1 MHFAAWGLL
10 FIRAIDGL
18 CMKAMKNFWRLALV
32 GALLVGCVGCDQVSK
47 GIARAQLDLGESH
60 VFLGDTFRLI
70 HVENTGA
77 FLGIG
82 ANLPEPIR
90 IVFFQGVICL
100 VILGLLWAAAF
111 RSATRPVQVIG
122 FALLAASG
130 IGNLIDR
137 LMFDGRVTDFLN
149 VGIGSLRTGIF
160 NIADVVGMIGFAVL
174 LFAGSERTPSKDSP
188 EHGRPG

>member
-1 MHFAAWGLL
+1 MRLFQRFYSAALDATKSR
-10 FIRAIDGL
+10 RALHVLIS
-18 CMKAMKNFWRLALV
+18 
-32 GALLVGCVGCDQVSK
+32 LLVKATRFSVTRS
-47 GIARAQLDLGESH
+47 E
-60 VFLGDTFRLI
+60 LI

-82 ANLPEPIR
+82 ATLPESVR
-90 IVFFQGVICL
+90 VVVFQGGICM

-111 RSATRPVQVIG
+111 RRETRPWQVTG

-137 LMFDGRVTDFLN
+137 FVFDGRVTDFLN

-160 NIADVVGMIGFAVL
+160 NIADVVGMVGFAIL
-174 LFAGSERTPSKDSP
+174 IFANGGTAPSNRSLERTRA
-188 EHGRPG
+188 E